1 MHRIITISLFFLAFN
16 INILPQDTIQSR
28 IQKFTDKDQF
38 VNGEA
43 INELVK
49 IGEPAVEYLIKSLQ
63 AEDENVRWCSAIT
76 LEKISP
82 IGKQSIPFLVKAL
95 QDKNSDVRWC
105 SALALGKFQ
114 TDAVSA
120 IAELQKILN
129 KKCFY
134 QKLY

>member
-16 INILPQDTIQSR
+16 LIIFPQDSIQSL

-63 AEDENVRWCSAIT
+63 DEDENVRWCSAIA

-82 IGKQSIPFLVKAL
+82 IWKTI
-95 QDKNSDVRWC
+95 NSV
-105 SALALGKFQ
+105 F
-114 TDAVSA
+114 
-120 IAELQKILN
+120 N
-129 KKCFY
+129 
-134 QKLY
+134 